1 MFLNRATEKK
11 HSNQHWIHEA
21 LQDREVGVHE
31 NLDTARVG
39 ALSLDES
46 GDDLFSLYKMLL
58 LQEGR
63 PLHSGLPYCELQT

>member
-1 MFLNRATEKK
+1 MLFNWATEKEY
-11 HSNQHWIHEA
+11 SNKHWIHEA

-31 NLDTARVG
+31 NFDSARVG

-46 GDDLFSLYKMLL
+46 GDDLLSLYEVLL

-63 PLHSGLPYCELQT
+63 PLHSGVPYRELQT